1 METDK
6 NMKNYKITIN
16 GKTYDVGVEENGV
29 ESKAVPAAVP
39 QAAPAP
45 KPAPKP
51 APAPAPKKAAA
62 PAAKA
67 APAPAGG
74 GDVTAPLAGTVL
86 SISVKEGDQV
96 KAGQVLL
103 IFEAMKMEN
112 EIVAPTA
119 GTVKKIHVE
128 KGAMLDTG
136 AVVVTLG

>member
-1 METDK
+1 
-6 NMKNYKITIN
+6 MKNYKITIN

-39 QAAPAP
+39 QAA
-45 KPAPKP
+45 PAPKP